1 MYDNEMSQDEINEN
15 ITQGLGSLCWWGL
28 ADTLITPDNLRAA
41 MKAQGLDES
50 AVPPIKSTTA
60 IARAAREFKSGR
72 KGRDAQRYR
81 AEVVYKDPTRI
92 EVQIQFHSKDE
103 NGRTSWLP
111 HEKVAYDVA
120 TAQWDCAG
128 STKESEMF
136 REVANKRMNFY
147 DHVWVRQWLQGYM
160 DDLNGFRVGSN
171 FYTPADKTADVEKA
185 KSLIRAIGNSEFW
198 IVNVQNDG
206 DTHETVVHG
215 ARNNI
220 GSTLDG
226 MLEKLSN
233 WESSSRKIREDSAAQ
248 TIADFAELRSR
259 AELYAASLQVSL
271 ADLTQAIDDASDRAQ
286 ELVDGGE
293 DEPEVAEATPEPTPE
308 PEAQP
313 EPVVEPEPEPE
324 PTQDGY
330 ERFMDEVCNDEPKT
344 EVVAVIEAVLE
355 PVAESVVEPVVEPIT
370 LSEVEQLRAEFKEKT
385 GKDAPDI
392 QDLEALRGLVAI
404 VSGAF

>member
-1 MYDNEMSQDEINEN
+1 MLTNPKREKIMYDNEMSQDEINEN
-15 ITQGLGSLCWWGL
+15 IAQGLGSLCWWGL

-50 AVPPIKSTTA
+50 VVPPIKETTA

-111 HEKVAYDVA
+111 HEKVSYDVA

-128 STKESEMF
+128 STKEAEMF
-136 REVANKRMNFY
+136 RDVANKRMNFY

-160 DDLNGFRVGSN
+160 DSLDGFRVGSN

-220 GSTLDG
+220 ESTLDG

-233 WESSSRKIREDSAAQ
+233 WEASSRKIREDSAAQ

-259 AELYAASLQVSL
+259 AQLYSASLQVSL
-271 ADLTQAIDDASDRAQ
+271 DDLTQAIDAASVRAQ
-286 ELVDGGE
+286 ELVDGT
-293 DEPEVAEATPEPTPE
+293 EPEPEPEPVEVAPEPAPEPEPTPE
-308 PEAQP
+308 PEPEPEATTNAYEEFMDAVCRDEPEP
-313 EPVVEPEPEPE
+313 EPVVE
-324 PTQDGY
+324 
-330 ERFMDEVCNDEPKT
+330 
-344 EVVAVIEAVLE
+344 
-355 PVAESVVEPVVEPIT
+355 SVVEPIVEPIT

-392 QDLEALRGLVAI
+392 QDIDALKGLVAI

>member
-15 ITQGLGSLCWWGL
+15 IAQGLGSLCWWGL

-50 AVPPIKSTTA
+50 AVPPIKTTTA

-81 AEVVYKDPTRI
+81 AEVVYKDTTRI

-128 STKESEMF
+128 STKEAELF

-160 DDLNGFRVGSN
+160 DNLNGFRVGSN

-198 IVNVQNDG
+198 IVNVQNDA
-206 DTHETVVHG
+206 DTHETVVQG

-220 GSTLDG
+220 ESTLDG

-248 TIADFAELRSR
+248 TVADFAELRSR
-259 AELYAASLQVSL
+259 AQLYSASLQVSL
-271 ADLTQAIDDASDRAQ
+271 DDLTKAIDNASSRAQ
-286 ELVDGGE
+286 ELVEGGQPE
-293 DEPEVAEATPEPTPE
+293 PAPVVAPEPAPESEPAPEPEPE

-313 EPVVEPEPEPE
+313 EP
-324 PTQDGY
+324 TQDGY
-330 ERFMDEVCNDEPKT
+330 EQFMDEVCNDEPKT
-344 EVVAVIEAVLE
+344 ETVAVIEAVLE
-355 PVAESVVEPVVEPIT
+355 PVVESVVEPVIEPVT

-392 QDLEALRGLVAI
+392 NDLDALKGLVAI